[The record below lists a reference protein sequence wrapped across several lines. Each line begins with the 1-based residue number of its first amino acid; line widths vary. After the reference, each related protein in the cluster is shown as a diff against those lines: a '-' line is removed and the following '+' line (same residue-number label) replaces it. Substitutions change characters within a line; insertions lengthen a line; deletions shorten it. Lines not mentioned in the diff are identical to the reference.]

1 MTGCLMKKMSPF
13 YTEGDKLDS
22 ATLRLSPQM
31 VKIISSYPPRRNLIN
46 PVYLLNPSSVVRF
59 TRFEVEDIPEATC
72 FLPTPGTP
80 EIGTNG
86 KKRVTIS
93 KKDPKPLPF
102 LPRGSKRMKIPKRP
116 TRSRIPSTHISN
128 ISNVQKVRHKC
139 FDSRAN

>member
-1 MTGCLMKKMSPF
+1 MTGCLMKKMTPF

-72 FLPTPGTP
+72 FLPEPGMP
-80 EIGTNG
+80 EVGPNG
-86 KKRVTIS
+86 KKRLAIS

-102 LPRGSKRMKIPKRP
+102 LPRGSKRMNIPKRP
-116 TRSRIPSTHISN
+116 TQSRNPSIRKP
-128 ISNVQKVRHKC
+128 I
-139 FDSRAN
+139 FEYF

>member
-1 MTGCLMKKMSPF
+1 MTGCLMKNMSPF

-72 FLPTPGTP
+72 FLPEPGTP

-86 KKRVTIS
+86 KKKKGRHIKKGSKAFTILAPCQQTNE
-93 KKDPKPLPF
+93 DPKETN
-102 LPRGSKRMKIPKRP
+102 PK
-116 TRSRIPSTHISN
+116 
-128 ISNVQKVRHKC
+128 
-139 FDSRAN
+139 